1 MLSIPTLCLSLDSVF
16 YPLCESTRHDQG
28 SLVKNM
34 RCVSM
39 LGIQRGESSGLL
51 RLEPLYTTEVKE
63 NRATVDASKVKE
75 ENLEVAGGK
84 CWRGFWLSA
93 LNITGEIFNQF
104 PMKVIFLTIKAEE
117 KEYVFSKAKIEIYL
131 RDLDLAFCRPFC
143 YCGLHS
149 RCHCILQQ

>member
-1 MLSIPTLCLSLDSVF
+1 M
-16 YPLCESTRHDQG
+16 
-28 SLVKNM
+28 VKNM

-104 PMKVIFLTIKAEE
+104 PVKVIFVTVKDKLRISCYRKYFSETWILPFAVLFAMVA
-117 KEYVFSKAKIEIYL
+117 YAVLAIVFYNN
-131 RDLDLAFCRPFC
+131 D
-143 YCGLHS
+143 G
-149 RCHCILQQ
+149 